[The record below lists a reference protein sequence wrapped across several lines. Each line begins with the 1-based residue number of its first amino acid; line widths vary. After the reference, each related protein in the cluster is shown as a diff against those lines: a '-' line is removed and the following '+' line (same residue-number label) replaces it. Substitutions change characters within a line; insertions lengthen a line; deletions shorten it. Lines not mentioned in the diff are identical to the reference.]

1 MFKVSLQNKLIACF
15 VCIIIPLIVFAYY
28 LIEENISFGKKKM
41 IDSAAG
47 TGEIV
52 RSNVDMF
59 IEDTIRLLMTIA
71 QNPQVKNGNPRETMN
86 RFIEVLNLDSNLVN
100 LFAANQAGEVYTSL
114 VWHGDDSLLISD
126 RAEFKE
132 VLDSGKPVL
141 SKRTFSRAT
150 GQMILTIFVPILE
163 DNGYV
168 TGVIGAEIS
177 LKQLQNNLVN
187 KTGSRQISNIAVTD
201 VEGNVIIHSDYK
213 QVYEETNVSNNSAFN
228 LAKQGKQGI
237 FSYKNE
243 ETGSYCWVAYS
254 PTRTFPGSVLITVS
268 DKAMQPPVKDT
279 MKRWLQVLL
288 LIIIFLVI
296 LSMGFARMIVKP
308 IEKLIATTK
317 VMAMGNL
324 HQKIKIDSGDE
335 LEELSNAFNLMS
347 ERLSDQIEKL
357 ALATKQIEEKRER
370 QRILLTHLVSAQEEE
385 RNRIAADIHDGVLQ
399 MIVGTL
405 YEIRAVRNILPDK
418 PARALAKMSL
428 LENLLSDTIVEMRG
442 VISDLRPPLLED
454 MGLLVALKHQIKRIC
469 LIYQI
474 PINFNIT
481 GEPYRLEFSV
491 EVMLFRII
499 QEMIQN
505 AAKHSG
511 ASSIDLNIDF
521 GELFFTTYLKDNGC
535 GFDLSQLDF
544 EKNGGMGLAI
554 LKERTHTIG
563 AQVKI
568 HSQKGEGT
576 EILLTLP
583 ID

>member
-1 MFKVSLQNKLIACF
+1 
-15 VCIIIPLIVFAYY
+15 
-28 LIEENISFGKKKM
+28 
-41 IDSAAG
+41 
-47 TGEIV
+47 
-52 RSNVDMF
+52 
-59 IEDTIRLLMTIA
+59 
-71 QNPQVKNGNPRETMN
+71 
-86 RFIEVLNLDSNLVN
+86 
-100 LFAANQAGEVYTSL
+100 
-114 VWHGDDSLLISD
+114 
-126 RAEFKE
+126 
-132 VLDSGKPVL
+132 
-141 SKRTFSRAT
+141 
-150 GQMILTIFVPILE
+150 
-163 DNGYV
+163 
-168 TGVIGAEIS
+168 
-177 LKQLQNNLVN
+177 
-187 KTGSRQISNIAVTD
+187 
-201 VEGNVIIHSDYK
+201 
-213 QVYEETNVSNNSAFN
+213 
-228 LAKQGKQGI
+228 
-237 FSYKNE
+237 
-243 ETGSYCWVAYS
+243 
-254 PTRTFPGSVLITVS
+254 
-268 DKAMQPPVKDT
+268 
-279 MKRWLQVLL
+279 
-288 LIIIFLVI
+288 
-296 LSMGFARMIVKP
+296 
-308 IEKLIATTK
+308 
-317 VMAMGNL
+317 
-324 HQKIKIDSGDE
+324 
-335 LEELSNAFNLMS
+335 
-347 ERLSDQIEKL
+347 
-357 ALATKQIEEKRER
+357 
-370 QRILLTHLVSAQEEE
+370 
-385 RNRIAADIHDGVLQ
+385 

>member
-1 MFKVSLQNKLIACF
+1 MIKISLQNKLIACF
-15 VCIIIPLIVFAYY
+15 VCIIIPFIVFAYY
-28 LIEENISFGKKKM
+28 LIEENVSFGKKKI

-71 QNPQVKNGNPRETMN
+71 QNPQVKRGNPRETMS

-100 LFAANQAGEVYTSL
+100 LFAANRAGEVYTSL

-132 VLDSGKPVL
+132 VLKSGKPVL

-150 GQMILTIFVPILE
+150 GQMILTIFVPILD
-163 DNGYV
+163 DNRYI

-187 KTGSRQISNIAVTD
+187 KAGSRQISSIAVTD
-201 VEGNVIIHSDYK
+201 AEGNVIIHSDYK
-213 QVYEETNVSNNSAFN
+213 QVYEETNVSGNPALN
-228 LAKQGKQGI
+228 LARQGKQGI
-237 FSYKNE
+237 FSYKNK
-243 ETGSYCWVAYS
+243 ETASYCWVAYS

-268 DKAMQPPVKDT
+268 DKDMQPPVKDT
-279 MKRWLQVLL
+279 MKRWLEVLL
-288 LIIIFLVI
+288 VVIVFLII
-296 LSMGFARMIVKP
+296 LSMGFVRMIVKP
-308 IEKLIATTK
+308 IKKFIAATK
-317 VMAMGNL
+317 IMATGNL
-324 HQKIKIDSGDE
+324 RQKIKIDSGDE
-335 LEELSNAFNLMS
+335 LEELANAFNLMS
-347 ERLSDQIEKL
+347 ERLSDHIEKL

-370 QRILLTHLVSAQEEE
+370 QRVLLTHLVSAQEEE

-405 YEIRAVRNILPDK
+405 YEIRAVRNLFPDK
-418 PARALAKMSL
+418 PAEALAKMSL
-428 LENLLSDTIVEMRG
+428 LEELLSDTIVEMRG
-442 VISDLRPPLLED
+442 VISNLRPSLLED
-454 MGLLVALKHQIKRIC
+454 MGLLVALKHQINRIY

-474 PINFNIT
+474 PISFNIT
-481 GEPYRLEFSV
+481 GEPYRLDFSV

-499 QEMIQN
+499 QELIQN

-511 ASSIDLNIDF
+511 ASNIDLNMDF
-521 GELFFTTYLKDNGC
+521 GELFLTMYFKDNGC
-535 GFDLSQLDF
+535 GFDLSQLDLG
-544 EKNGGMGLAI
+544 KDGGMGWAI
-554 LKERTHTIG
+554 LKERTRTIG

-568 HSQKGEGT
+568 HSRKGEGT
-576 EILLTLP
+576 EILLILP
-583 ID
+583 LN